1 MNKII
6 NKFLLTGNKFMPE
19 LHLRQLR
26 DILIVLVEDSKPYL
40 SYLNKL
46 LDQYNNTYHHSIG
59 KKPIVPDFSVST
71 EEIESNYRARKF
83 KIVDIVRI
91 TICKNNFSKSYTKN
105 YTNNTI
111 FHHYLLL
118 FLHHFFHPFFCL
130 YQQYL
135 YSVFHRRFR
144 TFFPYFIS
152 LYSLNTLF
160 T

>member
-46 LDQYNNTYHHSIG
+46 LDQYNNTYHNSIG

-71 EEIESNYRARKF
+71 EEIESNYRASKF

-105 YTNNTI
+105 W
-111 FHHYLLL
+111 
-118 FLHHFFHPFFCL
+118 
-130 YQQYL
+130 
-135 YSVFHRRFR
+135 SR
-144 TFFPYFIS
+144 
-152 LYSLNTLF
+152 
-160 T
+160 